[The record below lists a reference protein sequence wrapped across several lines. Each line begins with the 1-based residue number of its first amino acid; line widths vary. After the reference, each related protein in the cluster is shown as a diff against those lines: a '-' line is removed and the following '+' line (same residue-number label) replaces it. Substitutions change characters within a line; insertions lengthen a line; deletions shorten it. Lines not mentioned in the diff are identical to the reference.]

1 MAEIVT
7 STAAGGVTAAE
18 AGGVTAAVADGGAG
32 SVDKEEPD
40 AAVGGGTA
48 AVAGGVTAALADGG
62 AGSVDVG
69 DRMTLMTTGLI
80 LKSVSGASR
89 AADQRKSRNKK
100 HKVFCNYCMT
110 SSHSLNTCSS
120 LCALFYKNSQLETDW
135 NKFKHSPK
143 LWQKGLQQ
151 IRRRIHQKWAA
162 PFKAA
167 VNRRRRASAAQKEK
181 EKGKTKKDNQAP
193 GETAVAYEQAS
204 SAVAGSQASSAVAG
218 STHQDTIPVPHAT
231 LVPRQSFQREG
242 IKAAKQRIERNKITN
257 LSLEKAKKLS
267 DEQKITGSI
276 IEVSSE
282 EETANTTRL
291 STCGGGAP
299 VTPEGTGPSRLVW
312 RMGVINLSLM

>member
-1 MAEIVT
+1 VDNVEPEGELDRAVGGGT
-7 STAAGGVTAAE
+7 PVVAGGVIAAVADGGAGSVDKVE
-18 AGGVTAAVADGGAG
+18 PEGELDAAVGGGTPVVAGGVAAAVADGGAG

-40 AAVGGGTA
+40 EAVGGGTA

-120 LCALFYKNSQLETDW
+120 LCALFYKSSQLETDW

-181 EKGKTKKDNQAP
+181 EKGKTRKDNQAP
-193 GETAVAYEQAS
+193 GETAVAYE
-204 SAVAGSQASSAVAG
+204 QASSAVAG

-242 IKAAKQRIERNKITN
+242 IKAAKQRIERNKITS

-282 EETANTTRL
+282 E
-291 STCGGGAP
+291 
-299 VTPEGTGPSRLVW
+299 
-312 RMGVINLSLM
+312 